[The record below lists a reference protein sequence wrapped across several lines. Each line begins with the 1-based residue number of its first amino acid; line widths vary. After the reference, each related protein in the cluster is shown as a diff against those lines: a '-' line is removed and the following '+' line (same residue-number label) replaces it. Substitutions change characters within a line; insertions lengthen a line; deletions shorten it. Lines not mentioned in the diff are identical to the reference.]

1 METFGRDSIVALM
14 STIMRVGVHMRVGV
28 TYDVL
33 LVGLLYIY
41 CQDLYIDVLHDRIWK
56 FGVMLLGDGYFLL
69 WSQDYFIFN
78 I

>member
-41 CQDLYIDVLHDRIWK
+41 CQDLYIDVLHDRI
-56 FGVMLLGDGYFLL
+56 
-69 WSQDYFIFN
+69 
-78 I
+78 